1 MSYGEWL
8 EFYLLYTRLVVVVH
22 VIRVLV
28 VVEFSEVGLCLW
40 EFKRPTEWKLRD
52 LGTRLSGYG

>member
-28 VVEFSEVGLCLW
+28 VVEFSEVGLCL
-40 EFKRPTEWKLRD
+40 TVCGSLRD
-52 LGTRLSGYG
+52 QQNGN